1 MARLAGRRG
10 ATAASLTQVCLA
22 LTLVGC
28 DSAAPTAAPE
38 ATTWSA
44 PPDWVVV
51 ATDGGD
57 LHLTLPPWLVAFDN
71 RGAIFAN
78 EPPEPG
84 AEIPVQLLAKGPD
97 RAAQLEF
104 GTNLVAWIELHVSGT
119 AQGTTNPGEGRP
131 SVTGV
136 RLPAGPGVR
145 YARIDRPG
153 TALEWRF
160 LVFAITTPTGLAYLQ
175 FDGTAAGWA
184 ERSAEFDRIAQLL
197 RTR

>member
-10 ATAASLTQVCLA
+10 ATAVFMSLGCIALA
-22 LTLVGC
+22 VAGC
-28 DSAAPTAAPE
+28 DSAAPTAAPD
-38 ATTWSA
+38 AALWSA
-44 PPDWVVV
+44 PPDWVDV

-57 LHLTLPPWLVAFDN
+57 LRLTLPPWLVTFDN
-71 RGAIFAN
+71 HGAIFAN

-84 AEIPVQLLAKGPD
+84 VEIPVQLLAKGPD

-104 GTNLVAWIELHVSGT
+104 GTDLVAWINLHVSGA
-119 AQGTTNPGEGRP
+119 AQGLTNPGEGRP

-136 RLPAGPGVR
+136 QLPAGPGVR

-184 ERSAEFDRIAQLL
+184 ERSAEFDHIALLL